1 MGFKKADG
9 KREFHHSNSLTG
21 SSQVHPPDDLAD
33 VAAVNPDAEGLTSP
47 VESPAVIGR
56 VPSPAPKSYQGNIIR
71 PQPRA
76 ATPQQIEPYY
86 LQQRENWHQTQ
97 YQVAGYVMPNQQP
110 QVQPHGQA
118 PPGHFMQSSFQ
129 SPGQATQQIQGQYIP
144 YPYQHPE
151 PDRVL
156 VFSNEVVARSHYT
169 SVLTKTDPLPPSAF
183 YAGNSFK

>member
-1 MGFKKADG
+1 M
-9 KREFHHSNSLTG
+9 
-21 SSQVHPPDDLAD
+21 QPPDDLAD
-33 VAAVNPDAEGLTSP
+33 VAAVNPDAEGLTLP

-56 VPSPAPKSYQGNIIR
+56 VPSPGSKSYQGNIIR

-76 ATPQQIEPYY
+76 ATPQQIEPHY

-118 PPGHFMQSSFQ
+118 PPGHFMQSSFE
-129 SPGQATQQIQGQYIP
+129 SPGQAAQQIQGQYIP
-144 YPYQHPE
+144 YPYQHPQ
-151 PDRVL
+151 PGGVL
-156 VFSNEVVARSHYT
+156 VFSNEVVAGSHHT
-169 SVLTKTDPLPPSAF
+169 SVPARTNPLPPSAF